1 MDGFTL
7 LTIVVVFTAVAAWG
21 SERLVRLP
29 SAIGVMLAGLIV
41 AIALQVINWLGWV
54 NDAWAVQLVNSLHF
68 DRLLVAGHGS
78 GSAGQ
83 GILLGVLLFAAAI
96 QIEPKTVTSRV
107 GFIAWMATIGVV
119 LTALGTGLGFM
130 SLLSLAG
137 YEVAFINI
145 LLWGVILAPTD
156 PVAVLSLLK
165 RTSTPGRVKS
175 VIIGESLFNDGVSI
189 MLFLFLLAFMTGDSV
204 APVGGAWYIGFLIE
218 TIGAIVLG
226 LILGGIGAIMMRTV
240 QRPSLLVLLMLAV
253 VLVAGAVAP
262 LLYTSCPLACV
273 VAGLVIGR
281 VPELKNA
288 PDSSLAVGFWGMVEQ
303 ALTAMLFLLIGLE
316 LLTVS
321 VDWSTFR
328 WSLLVLPVV
337 VLSRFIALVI
347 PWSLASLVSRTTVT
361 FDEIVLM
368 TWCGMRGGV
377 SIAMAIAV
385 PTTIMTLGDESTL
398 RSHALVGTIIVVIG
412 SILIQGLTVNR
423 LARWVQARADRR
435 AVQPA
440 DLNSPPV

>member
-1 MDGFTL
+1 LDGFTL

-41 AIALQVINWLGWV
+41 AITLQAINWLGWV

-156 PVAVLSLLK
+156 PV
-165 RTSTPGRVKS
+165 
-175 VIIGESLFNDGVSI
+175 
-189 MLFLFLLAFMTGDSV
+189 
-204 APVGGAWYIGFLIE
+204 
-218 TIGAIVLG
+218 
-226 LILGGIGAIMMRTV
+226 
-240 QRPSLLVLLMLAV
+240 
-253 VLVAGAVAP
+253 
-262 LLYTSCPLACV
+262 
-273 VAGLVIGR
+273 
-281 VPELKNA
+281 
-288 PDSSLAVGFWGMVEQ
+288 
-303 ALTAMLFLLIGLE
+303 
-316 LLTVS
+316 
-321 VDWSTFR
+321 
-328 WSLLVLPVV
+328 
-337 VLSRFIALVI
+337 
-347 PWSLASLVSRTTVT
+347 
-361 FDEIVLM
+361 
-368 TWCGMRGGV
+368 
-377 SIAMAIAV
+377 
-385 PTTIMTLGDESTL
+385 
-398 RSHALVGTIIVVIG
+398 
-412 SILIQGLTVNR
+412 
-423 LARWVQARADRR
+423 
-435 AVQPA
+435 
-440 DLNSPPV
+440 